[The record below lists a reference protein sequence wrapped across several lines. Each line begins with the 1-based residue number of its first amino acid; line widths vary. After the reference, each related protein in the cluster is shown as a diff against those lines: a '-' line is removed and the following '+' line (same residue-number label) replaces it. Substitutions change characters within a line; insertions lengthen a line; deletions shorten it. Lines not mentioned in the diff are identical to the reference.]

1 MYHKYIN
8 VLDVELREKI
18 SHPFYSNIYGNVYIV
33 LFDSPT
39 HVFYHYPKPLL
50 PVPAALGV
58 SQIPNMPNAAEISD
72 QRLESYNC
80 KDTNVYKSSTCT

>member
-8 VLDVELREKI
+8 VLDVELRKKKSLIHFIVTFMEM
-18 SHPFYSNIYGNVYIV
+18 YIV

-39 HVFYHYPKPLL
+39 HVFYHYPKPHL
-50 PVPAALGV
+50 PEPAALRV
-58 SQIPNMPNAAEISD
+58 SQIPNMLNAAEISD